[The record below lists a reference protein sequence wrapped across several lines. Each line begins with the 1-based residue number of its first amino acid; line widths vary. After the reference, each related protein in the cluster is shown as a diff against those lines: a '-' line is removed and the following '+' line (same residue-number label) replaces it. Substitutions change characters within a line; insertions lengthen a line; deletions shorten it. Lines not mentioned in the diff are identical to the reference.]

1 MGTVKN
7 MAEVGIRA
15 LKQNASAVV
24 SEAAGGETV
33 TITDRGR
40 PVAQTTAIPV
50 SRLVLW
56 SMPEGLDEFA
66 ARWWIFPRRNEVG
79 MYPPCRPRCAT
90 RRVAEG
96 GVHGR
101 GSQHGHRGLQVPVGR
116 RADVLR

>member
-50 SRLVLW
+50 SRPRALVD
-56 SMPEGLDEFA
+56 GGRA
-66 ARWWIFPRRNEVG
+66 
-79 MYPPCRPRCAT
+79 
-90 RRVAEG
+90 RRV
-96 GVHGR
+96 
-101 GSQHGHRGLQVPVGR
+101 R
-116 RADVLR
+116 RSMVDLPS